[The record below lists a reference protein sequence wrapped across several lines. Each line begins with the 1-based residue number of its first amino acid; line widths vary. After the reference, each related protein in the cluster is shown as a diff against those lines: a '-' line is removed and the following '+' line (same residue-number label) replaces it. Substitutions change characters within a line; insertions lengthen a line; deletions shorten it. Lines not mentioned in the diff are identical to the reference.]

1 MIKAT
6 ATALIVGSLTL
17 AAATQAE
24 EILNFLAPQAAT
36 VTTDSNLRTVFSEAR
51 RTSLLEDLSLEEAL
65 NATVQGL
72 DTPGLRYRVDGT
84 SIIAETDWSCRRAV
98 VEDVWVRIS
107 DC

>member
-24 EILNFLAPQAAT
+24 EMLNFLAPQAAT
-36 VTTDSNLRTVFSEAR
+36 VTADSSLRTVFAEAQ
-51 RTSLLEDLSLEEAL
+51 RTSYQEDLSLEEAL
-65 NATVQGL
+65 RATVQDL
-72 DTPGLRYRVDGT
+72 DTPGLRYKVDG
-84 SIIAETDWSCRRAV
+84 SSVIAETDWSCRRAV